1 MGSIQMAIHI
11 DAPPDLVVALLQQVE
26 RIPEWQYNVRDVKDI
41 DGPMD
46 HVNAAYTLVY
56 RSMGC
61 CMDRRI
67 VITQHNPPEIVEQT
81 ATTTLGGRIYSCTHF
96 EPAGNGADVHWR
108 IVYRL
113 PGGFFGVAADK
124 LLFRAMHG
132 RAMRK
137 SLVNLKAVAEGKPP
151 THGPLRSNQ
160 RR

>member
-11 DAPPDLVVALLQQVE
+11 DAPLDLVTTLLQQVE

-46 HVNAAYTLVY
+46 HVKAAYTLVY
-56 RSMGC
+56 RRMGR
-61 CMDRRI
+61 CMDQRM
-67 VITQHNPPEIVEQT
+67 VITQYNPPEIVEQT
-81 ATTTLGGRIYSCTHF
+81 AATPLGGRMYSCTHL
-96 EPAGNGADVHWR
+96 EPAGNGTDVHWR

-113 PGGFFGVAADK
+113 PGGFFGVAVDR

-132 RAMRK
+132 RTMRK
-137 SLVNLKAVAEGKPP
+137 SIENLKTVAEGKPP
-151 THGPLRSNQ
+151 PHGPLWGNK